1 MKKDHL
7 IAEIRRT
14 AELNAGVPLGRLV
27 FFNETGIKESDW
39 KGKFWVRW
47 NDAVREAGI
56 EQYWHKRFA
65 AKRKNGEWFDL
76 TAADVAAFRRRKFM

>member
-1 MKKDHL
+1 MNKEHI

-39 KGKFWVRW
+39 KGRFFASSSKFKASVK
-47 NDAVREAGI
+47 ND
-56 EQYWHKRFA
+56 FA
-65 AKRKNGEWFDL
+65 ISKSGSS
-76 TAADVAAFRRRKFM
+76 